1 MLFQKCPSNSNAQ
14 RAGRCKVI
22 VHPDRKMVNTAGLF
36 KRFLSIFDSSTPQ
49 TSLVRPDKTI
59 ERLLQ
64 TSGGRNELF
73 DGEGIL
79 HKGERDIRTL
89 KYFRAS
95 FSVPT
100 FAQLILN
107 SPNLGSRHTLTHISS
122 GSAFIFMRRP
132 WLTCWMLNWHCGSRH
147 FHRSNTRSTC
157 SHPPSETANY

>member
-1 MLFQKCPSNSNAQ
+1 M
-14 RAGRCKVI
+14 
-22 VHPDRKMVNTAGLF
+22 
-36 KRFLSIFDSSTPQ
+36 
-49 TSLVRPDKTI
+49 RPDKTI

-122 GSAFIFMRRP
+122 GVQAQDVWAAHCAPLGVKAVSLSDTFCATKLLFRCSKTHLQRKIKTKFVHSPYIEFHCRPVSVHIEGGLNNLICLPEIRRE
-132 WLTCWMLNWHCGSRH
+132 
-147 FHRSNTRSTC
+147 
-157 SHPPSETANY
+157 PPIV

>member
-132 WLTCWMLNWHCGSRH
+132 
-147 FHRSNTRSTC
+147 
-157 SHPPSETANY
+157 